1 MIKKQFVYLEGGE
14 RKTITFTIEETGL
27 SFNYS
32 TLRGGSQYC
41 LFEPGTGD
49 ERYYANKGGQIDASR
64 IPADLRAVIFNWEGK
79 NALTMR
85 AGDAF
90 HDPFSNIP
98 GYQDGRP
105 STIPDNFGLT
115 LYTENAGQ
123 LTQACNFQWFS
134 FLDKTVTPNVDVGF
148 NGGLCFFPK
157 SIGGAN
163 YSYTYSMP
171 FKYPIQKSATPKVA
185 FWTATMHDDDP
196 NSPTYGQDFKVL
208 IQTFNAMSY
217 NPSGDGTVSIGQRA
231 IFTDMR
237 LLDAANVKPKQSDG
251 ARNVTPY
258 GRTGTYN
265 FSSDKMTYT
274 QPTGYSF
281 VNRWAHGMTL
291 YHINDYQCEA
301 IQNEF
306 WGNDTLHQMWL
317 NATVKPIQGV
327 ITLHKL
333 PVSVA
338 SGSKSKPLTIF
349 GKRIVSGSLLNAVPL
364 VDDMLVQVPESPQWM
379 PIEEIYGDFFDF
391 AGESSLS
398 VYLPFI
404 GTIPLDINKVMSGA
418 VQVVYNVDVLTGNII
433 AQVFGKNGMGNGA
446 EVLLYQ
452 GTGNCALHI
461 PYCGNDQGGMKQLGA
476 LAGIAT
482 AGIATIATGG
492 SAAAPAMALL
502 RGAADTVMAPH
513 QAQVNNIPTE
523 SAPLSYPYVCYI
535 MTYPERVLAET
546 QRALEGWAASSDKT
560 VSSYTGFLQGVIHA
574 EIEGAT
580 DAELSEIESAFSSG
594 VIV

>member
-1 MIKKQFVYLEGGE
+1 M
-14 RKTITFTIEETGL
+14 
-27 SFNYS
+27 
-32 TLRGGSQYC
+32 
-41 LFEPGTGD
+41 
-49 ERYYANKGGQIDASR
+49 
-64 IPADLRAVIFNWEGK
+64 
-79 NALTMR
+79 
-85 AGDAF
+85 
-90 HDPFSNIP
+90 
-98 GYQDGRP
+98 
-105 STIPDNFGLT
+105 T